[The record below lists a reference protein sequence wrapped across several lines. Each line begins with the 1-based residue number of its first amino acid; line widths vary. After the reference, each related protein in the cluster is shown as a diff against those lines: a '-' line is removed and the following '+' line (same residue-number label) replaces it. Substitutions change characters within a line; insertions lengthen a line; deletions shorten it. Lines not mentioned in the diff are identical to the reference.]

1 MNTSIRRL
9 YWALAAGFAALALML
24 GYWQVI
30 AAPALDDRA
39 DNPQAIQRER
49 QIDRGRIL
57 SADGKV
63 LAASRAVRER
73 GQRVFQRVYPQGDLA
88 SQAIGYSTSDQ
99 GKSGLE
105 ASWNRYLAG
114 SFGTEPLL
122 QRLNLREKRGANV
135 QTNLDTRVQEAAQA
149 GLVGK
154 RGAAVALDPE
164 TGGVI
169 AMASSPTYDLNTAV
183 TNFAAIE
190 GQSGGPLVN
199 RSTDGRYPPGSTFKV
214 VTATAALESGIYSPG
229 SRFDDNGRFV
239 VDGKAIT
246 NFGGR
251 SFGSHTLTDALTNSI
266 NTTFARI
273 GESLGPR
280 GLGATMTAYG
290 FGSRPPIDLPEGEV
304 FPSGRYDGTELLPND
319 QAGLD
324 TARLAIGQERLLVTP
339 LQMAM
344 VAAGVAN
351 DGTVMAPRIGRR
363 AVDRGG
369 SVVRELRPSVV
380 GQSSSPEVA
389 NQLTEMMT
397 RVVEEG
403 TGTAAALSGIGVQVA
418 GKTGTAETGDDD
430 RNQAWFIGFAPADD
444 PVVAV
449 AVVVEDTP
457 GTGGVEAAPI
467 AARIMETAIDVGA
480 GGP

>member
-1 MNTSIRRL
+1 
-9 YWALAAGFAALALML
+9 
-24 GYWQVI
+24 
-30 AAPALDDRA
+30 
-39 DNPQAIQRER
+39 
-49 QIDRGRIL
+49 
-57 SADGKV
+57 
-63 LAASRAVRER
+63 
-73 GQRVFQRVYPQGDLA
+73 
-88 SQAIGYSTSDQ
+88 
-99 GKSGLE
+99 
-105 ASWNRYLAG
+105 
-114 SFGTEPLL
+114 
-122 QRLNLREKRGANV
+122 
-135 QTNLDTRVQEAAQA
+135 
-149 GLVGK
+149 
-154 RGAAVALDPE
+154 
-164 TGGVI
+164 
-169 AMASSPTYDLNTAV
+169 
-183 TNFAAIE
+183 
-190 GQSGGPLVN
+190 
-199 RSTDGRYPPGSTFKV
+199 
-214 VTATAALESGIYSPG
+214 
-229 SRFDDNGRFV
+229 
-239 VDGKAIT
+239 
-246 NFGGR
+246 
-251 SFGSHTLTDALTNSI
+251 
-266 NTTFARI
+266 
-273 GESLGPR
+273 
-280 GLGATMTAYG
+280 
-290 FGSRPPIDLPEGEV
+290 
-304 FPSGRYDGTELLPND
+304 LLPND